1 MPTTLKFNKQNIV
14 NHATLSFTGT
24 KIKKKDW
31 KISFWDKFG
40 PKNLYFQFEL
50 KFGA

>member
-24 KIKKKDW
+24 KSKKKTGKYLFGINLVQ
-31 KISFWDKFG
+31 KIYTFS
-40 PKNLYFQFEL
+40 LS
-50 KFGA
+50 